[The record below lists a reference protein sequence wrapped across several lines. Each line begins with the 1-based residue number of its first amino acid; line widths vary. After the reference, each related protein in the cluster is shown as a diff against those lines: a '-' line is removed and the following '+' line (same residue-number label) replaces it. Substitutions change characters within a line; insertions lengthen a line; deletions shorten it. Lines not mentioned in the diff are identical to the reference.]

1 MAYKRNARSWRMVKL
16 SLCTALGTLMSS
28 GHFLNAQGYSIVCSF
43 DDAPPTNHVVF
54 AGRSAVW
61 TLPAVPGGLSSLEF
75 VCNETL
81 DVCRVDLA
89 DEKTIVI
96 VAEDNWKKI
105 RWIALKPGEAPDVH
119 YYRSKCTGV
128 P

>member
-1 MAYKRNARSWRMVKL
+1 MAYKGDAISWRMVML
-16 SLCTALGTLMSS
+16 SLCTTLCILMSS
-28 GHFLNAQGYSIVCSF
+28 GHSLNAQGDTIVCSF
-43 DDAPPTNHVVF
+43 HGSPPTNRVVF

-61 TLPAVPGGLSSLEF
+61 TLPAVPGGLSALEF

-89 DEKTIVI
+89 DQKTIVI
-96 VAEDNWKKI
+96 VAEEDWKTI
-105 RWIALKPGEAPDVH
+105 RWIALKPGEAPEVH
-119 YYRSKCTGV
+119 YYRSKCMGV